1 MKTGLVTFYHIHH
14 YGALLQAYATERS
27 VERCGS
33 QCEIVDYYVNQNN
46 DLFRRPT
53 GLGSAAADVHTAL
66 HYAPLK
72 ARYQRFEEFSK
83 QYLRI
88 SGHRFE
94 SLEEL
99 KNAELPYDVILSG
112 SDQIWNPK
120 IFPDG
125 RFDPVFFGAFSR
137 RRKIAYA
144 PSFGI
149 PHVPEGMEEELRGY
163 LAGFSHVSVRER
175 QGQVIVE
182 EVTGKTVPVVLDPT
196 LLLDREEWGA
206 IAQPP
211 ADKGYILCYCISKPG
226 ALSPYIHALAEKT
239 GLPVVQLCGTRQK
252 VHPKAKCVLDAGP
265 AEFLGL
271 FQNASYVCT
280 NSFHGT
286 VFSVQFQKLFFTA
299 VAPSELAAPESS
311 RTFSIL
317 SRLGLTGRIIGKG
330 DTAGLDDAID
340 WASVDR
346 RLEEARQ
353 SSLTYLRAAL
363 ADEDFRE
370 EVSAEQEERKT
381 PVLAERSHCTGCGA
395 CASGCPKDAISME
408 RDKEGFLYPAVH
420 EEACVRCGHCTAV
433 CPALHPREPRP
444 LPAVFAAWNRDESVR
459 KDSTS
464 GGVFSVLAEYIL
476 ESGGVVFGAALDGR
490 QHLRHVAC
498 FRKED
503 LWRLRGAKYVQ
514 SDLGD
519 CYREVKRWLQ
529 TKPVLFSGTP
539 CQVDGL
545 YRYLGCRP
553 ENLTTCDLVCH
564 GVPSPGVWEDMV
576 RSIEKRKG
584 KSLQV
589 VRFRNK
595 VTGWK
600 DSHFTT
606 VYTDGSVDSA
616 PLFATEFGRA
626 FGRAL
631 FLRPSCHTCAYT
643 SMNRP
648 GDFTLGDFWGL
659 RPEELPEQQERGVS
673 LLLVNTPHGS
683 HLFDQLPLAR
693 QAFPAERA
701 IAGNPR
707 LACPI
712 QRPADRAAFFAAY
725 ALEPFDQVRKKFCSV
740 PPLPVR
746 AVSKALTPEVKDKLR
761 KKLR

>member
-1 MKTGLVTFYHIHH
+1 
-14 YGALLQAYATERS
+14 
-27 VERCGS
+27 
-33 QCEIVDYYVNQNN
+33 
-46 DLFRRPT
+46 
-53 GLGSAAADVHTAL
+53 
-66 HYAPLK
+66 
-72 ARYQRFEEFSK
+72 
-83 QYLRI
+83 
-88 SGHRFE
+88 
-94 SLEEL
+94 
-99 KNAELPYDVILSG
+99 
-112 SDQIWNPK
+112 
-120 IFPDG
+120 
-125 RFDPVFFGAFSR
+125 
-137 RRKIAYA
+137 
-144 PSFGI
+144 
-149 PHVPEGMEEELRGY
+149 
-163 LAGFSHVSVRER
+163 
-175 QGQVIVE
+175 
-182 EVTGKTVPVVLDPT
+182 
-196 LLLDREEWGA
+196 
-206 IAQPP
+206 
-211 ADKGYILCYCISKPG
+211 
-226 ALSPYIHALAEKT
+226 
-239 GLPVVQLCGTRQK
+239 
-252 VHPKAKCVLDAGP
+252 
-265 AEFLGL
+265 
-271 FQNASYVCT
+271 
-280 NSFHGT
+280 
-286 VFSVQFQKLFFTA
+286 
-299 VAPSELAAPESS
+299 
-311 RTFSIL
+311 
-317 SRLGLTGRIIGKG
+317 
-330 DTAGLDDAID
+330 
-340 WASVDR
+340 
-346 RLEEARQ
+346 
-353 SSLTYLRAAL
+353 
-363 ADEDFRE
+363 
-370 EVSAEQEERKT
+370 
-381 PVLAERSHCTGCGA
+381 
-395 CASGCPKDAISME
+395 ME
-408 RDKEGFLYPAVH
+408 RDKEGFAYPAVDLD
-420 EEACVRCGHCTAV
+420 ACVHCGHCTAV
-433 CPALHPREPRP
+433 CPALETRQPGP
-444 LPAVFAAWNRDESVR
+444 LPAVFAAWSRNDEVR

-476 ESGGVVFGAALDGR
+476 ESGGVVYGAAFDDK
-490 QHLRHVAC
+490 QHLRHTPC

-514 SDLGD
+514 SDLGQT
-519 CYREVKRWLQ
+519 YREVKKALETRQ
-529 TKPVLFSGTP
+529 VLFSGTP

-545 YRYLGCRP
+545 YRYLGGRP

-564 GVPSPGVWEDMV
+564 GVPSPGVWEAMV